1 MSVTRKYKVLFL
13 CRDNSTRSIIA
24 EALLRELAG
33 HRFEAFS
40 AGPEP
45 AARVHPLALAQLRP
59 GVSGRDVLSPKSW
72 LEFTGEW
79 APRMDLVIALD
90 ESVDEHHAPAFPGA
104 PSLLGWT
111 FVDPLA
117 DGVPDDERVRLFDK
131 MFWQIVRQ
139 VGAFI
144 EWPQYAAPPMRD
156 VDEHGEVVLTASA
169 TQPLSAAATASD
181 ASRGGHRVALAS
193 AGDAPNSGTVPS
205 PDRTTTCD
213 A

>member
-1 MSVTRKYKVLFL
+1 VTRKYKVLFL
-13 CRDNSTRSIIA
+13 CRENSARSIIA

-33 HRFEAFS
+33 HRFDAFS

-59 GVSGRDVLSPKSW
+59 GISGRDVLSPKSW

-104 PSLLGWT
+104 PSSLAWT
-111 FVDPLA
+111 FANPLA
-117 DGVPDDERVRLFDK
+117 DGVTDDERVRLFDK

-139 VGAFI
+139 VSAFI
-144 EWPQYAAPPMRD
+144 EWPQYAVAPARAAEARNGAA
-156 VDEHGEVVLTASA
+156 VSASA
-169 TQPLSAAATASD
+169 EQPSNASGAPYAD
-181 ASRGGHRVALAS
+181 RRVASAS
-193 AGDAPNSGTVPS
+193 AGDALNAGTILS
-205 PDRTTTCD
+205 PHQTTTCN

>member
-13 CRDNSTRSIIA
+13 CRDNSARSIIA

-33 HRFEAFS
+33 HRFDAFS

-59 GVSGRDVLSPKSW
+59 GISGRDVLSPKSW

-79 APRMDLVIALD
+79 APRMDLVVALD
-90 ESVDEHHAPAFPGA
+90 QSVDEHHAPAFPGA
-104 PSLLGWT
+104 PALLGWT
-111 FVDPLA
+111 LADPLA

-139 VGAFI
+139 VSAFI
-144 EWPQYAAPPMRD
+144 ESPRF
-156 VDEHGEVVLTASA
+156 
-169 TQPLSAAATASD
+169 AATPEPD
-181 ASRGGHRVALAS
+181 AS
-193 AGDAPNSGTVPS
+193 AGSDGAGDEALNAATIPS
-205 PDRTTTCD
+205 PEHTTTCD